1 MKAGWKEFL
10 WLAGLLFLV
19 LVLVSLV
26 VYYGGL
32 PLPVSAMTAYC
43 HDQAVASH
51 QQYLTA
57 LTAFS
62 QKSRDKLMQESRGW
76 LARAMAD
83 CEANREKGIW

>member
-1 MKAGWKEFL
+1 MKAGWTEFL

-26 VYYGGL
+26 VSYSVL

-62 QKSRDKLMQESRGW
+62 QKSRGKLMQESRGR